1 MAAYASVGDEP
12 PTRGLLDAVGATGT
26 RVLLPRVVDRMLE
39 WVEYAGWDGLVVGAR
54 ELLEPVG
61 DSVPSGVH
69 DVDLMLVPALA
80 VDRTGNRLGRGGG
93 YYDRL
98 LATLGSAAVAV
109 VFDDE
114 VLPAVPVEP
123 HDRPVHAA
131 LTPSGLVTFQA

>member
-1 MAAYASVGDEP
+1 MDDKQLLRSRVRAARASRDADHIERVGEALTRHALVQWPGLRVMAAYASVGDEP

-80 VDRTGNRLGRGGG
+80 VDRTGNR
-93 YYDRL
+93 
-98 LATLGSAAVAV
+98 S
-109 VFDDE
+109 
-114 VLPAVPVEP
+114 
-123 HDRPVHAA
+123 
-131 LTPSGLVTFQA
+131 